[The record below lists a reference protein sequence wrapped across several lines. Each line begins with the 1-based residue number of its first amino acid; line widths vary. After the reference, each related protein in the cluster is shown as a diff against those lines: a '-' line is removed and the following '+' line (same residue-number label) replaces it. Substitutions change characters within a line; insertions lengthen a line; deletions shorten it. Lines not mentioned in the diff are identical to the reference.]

1 MQKDHFVIWQLKLI
15 IFLLTKDA
23 LFVCVCVLKQVINSA
38 F

>member
-23 LFVCVCVLKQVINSA
+23 LFVCMRVCVCFKAGN
-38 F
+38 